1 MIKFNKYLKEKKVIN
16 NIIDLFNK
24 INLTLKEKNISLIE
38 NNSIFNNEILLELL
52 DDILESI
59 NNNLNKEQILKENIK
74 LYIGN
79 LNIYLTNEPNKEI
92 TFQNNYILTNE
103 QNIEEKFSD
112 IDNEKKVI
120 KENTEKNNITLKG

>member
-103 QNIEEKFSD
+103 QNIDEKFSD